1 MAIPTFSFGSY
12 ASDLV
17 SPNRVLVPTRL
28 TAADRPVAERYQSE
42 IDAYNTALDKYK
54 QDVEAYNAALETYNA
69 GPRDKEFTM
78 ATPTAPANLGY
89 TTEDVQAFEADAASR
104 AAAQQAA
111 RQNAL
116 NIIRNPEGFSQQYG
130 IGSLAFGDGGVAP
143 GGIGSL
149 QSRVD
154 LGDGDPEIEREPF
167 MVGGYELRPNAYI
180 EYGSGG
186 SEEPVRMS
194 DEETGVVRE
203 SYREGFGNI
212 GLDVTTPG
220 QHKFGGSAS
229 GSYTRGKV
237 ELPYGEVIRY
247 GEGVTPERYNAYYET
262 PGGTRLS
269 GMYRESNPDQQRAFE
284 IMLQKRF
291 ATDDLIDRIS
301 RLFKK

>member
-17 SPNRVLVPTRL
+17 SPNRVLVPTTL
-28 TAADRPVAERYQSE
+28 TAADRPVAERYKTE
-42 IDAYNTALDKYK
+42 TEAYNQAMDKYR
-54 QDVEAYNAALETYNA
+54 QDVEAYNAALETWNA

-78 ATPTAPANLGY
+78 TAPTAPADLGY
-89 TTEDVQAFEADAASR
+89 TQEDVDAFSEASASR

-111 RQNAL
+111 KQNAL
-116 NIIRNPEGFSQQYG
+116 NIIMNPEGFSQQYG
-130 IGSLAFGDGGVAP
+130 IGSLAFEHGGAVHE
-143 GGIGSL
+143 GIGSL

-154 LGDGDPEIEREPF
+154 LGDGDPQMEREPF
-167 MVGGYELRPNAYI
+167 MLGGYEFRPNAYI

-220 QHKFGGSAS
+220 RHKFGGSAS